1 MGASGPSILLTASMA
16 AVAAIAA
23 GPAQAQADKVVV
35 SIQASQLKDAIAEF
49 AAQTRQ
55 QVLYPPDLLAGKR
68 VKPLNG
74 AYAPDRALAI
84 LLTGSGVTFQRTPAG
99 VFVLLA
105 IPPKQAAAPVIRAE
119 RPSTSPLQPAIPEI
133 VVTGTRLGASGFD
146 SPTPVTSLDASLL
159 LNRSPG
165 KVADAINQLPQMRG
179 STLAN
184 AVRSQSADEGTNGQ
198 TLLSMRGLGAARTL
212 ILLDGNRLPKTNNA
226 GSTDLNVLPQALIKR
241 VDVVTG
247 GASASYGSEAVA
259 GVINVIL
266 DTRFEGFKAH
276 LNSGVTTYGD
286 NASGQVSLAYGRSLG
301 GGRARLV
308 TSLEYASEARIGF
321 SNRPNG
327 RAWFDD
333 AEGVYANPQTGGT
346 PRLVVVPRIR
356 QPNASTGGLITS
368 GPLAGLQFGPG
379 GTLIPFDGGTT
390 PNGQNTSGGDGGRVG
405 AQLTPDSHRMGLFA
419 HAEYDVDEDLTAY
432 LEGTYNR
439 SYSKSVAFPE
449 YQYLSSGQFTI
460 FRSNA
465 YLPAAVVAMFNA
477 NPSLE
482 SFTVGRFSE
491 DMPPVTAINSTKL
504 GRVAAGVSK
513 RLGDRWAFDA
523 SAVYSQVQQNL
534 DRISSINRNLYAA
547 ADAVVNPAT
556 GLIVCRSNLGGLDS
570 GCVPMNIFGPGAVS
584 ASAGAYVTGRNE
596 GHSTFKQTALNI
608 NTRGD
613 LGDQVGFGAGPIAI
627 ALGLTYRNESVNR
640 EVDPLSATYVNCTG
654 VRGCPVAMN
663 SGMLYGG
670 YLSYNPSP
678 LKGRVSATEG
688 YAELGVPLL
697 RDARFAK
704 QFGVTLAGRATDYNL
719 SGLTYSWKVGA
730 NWQLN
735 DEVRLRYSRS
745 RDIRAPN
752 MLELFGGGST
762 SGTQSTLP
770 GSIAVYSGPTY
781 LVANRVLSGIG
792 NPALK
797 PEQGLT
803 ETYGVILSPSRM
815 ADLRISLD
823 YYKITIADAIVTPG
837 SVAIVDGCYAGNKIY
852 CGFITLNNGTTPV
865 TSTLDIPPDAIG
877 LTIRGSSTNVAV
889 LSTSGLDFDAS
900 YVTGPFN
907 MRVMGNYLLT
917 ADNSGR
923 PTANTKLVGSMEQG
937 APWPRWSGSA
947 SLETVGTRYSLFLQE
962 RLISE
967 GYRNP
972 NFDEGEDITSNHVPL
987 VGYTDA
993 LVTYRFGAPRDGR
1006 ASIYFS
1012 VKNVF
1017 NRAPPNT
1024 STGTATSAQITNYT
1038 LYDVLGRRF
1047 TLGLRA
1053 IW

>member
-1 MGASGPSILLTASMA
+1 MGASGLSCLLTVTMA
-16 AVAAIAA
+16 AVAVAA
-23 GPAQAQADKVVV
+23 ASPAEARAEKIVVT
-35 SIQASQLKDAIAEF
+35 IQASQLKDAIAEF

-55 QVLYPPDLLAGKR
+55 QVLYPPELLAGKR
-68 VKPLNG
+68 VRPLSG
-74 AYAPDRALAI
+74 AYAPERALEI
-84 LLTGSGVTFQRTPAG
+84 LLAGSGVTFQRTSTG
-99 VFVLLA
+99 VYVLLA
-105 IPPKQAAAPVIRAE
+105 VPPKQKLAPVARPE
-119 RPSTSPLQPAIPEI
+119 RPPMPLSESPVNEV
-133 VVTGTRLGASGFD
+133 VVTGSRLGASGFD
-146 SPTPVTSLDASLL
+146 SPTPVTVLDAALL
-159 LNRSPG
+159 FNRSPG

-198 TLLSMRGLGAARTL
+198 TLLSMRGLGPARTL

-276 LNSGVTTYGD
+276 LNGGVTTYGD
-286 NASGQVSLAYGRSLG
+286 NESGQVSLAYGRSLAD
-301 GGRARLV
+301 GRARLV
-308 TSLEYASEARIGF
+308 TSLEYASEGRIGF
-321 SNRPNG
+321 SNHPNG

-333 AEGVYANPQTGGT
+333 AAGVYSNPETDGK
-346 PRLVVVPRIR
+346 PRLIVVPRVR

-390 PNGQNTSGGDGGRVG
+390 PTGQNTSGGDGGRVG
-405 AQLTPDSHRMGLFA
+405 AQLTPDSNRMGLFA
-419 HAEYDVDEDLTAY
+419 HVEYDVADDLTVY
-432 LEGTYNR
+432 LEGTYN
-439 SYSKSVAFPE
+439 SSHSKSVAFPE
-449 YQYLSSGQFTI
+449 YQYLSSGQYTI
-460 FRSNA
+460 FRGNA
-465 YLPAAVVAMFNA
+465 YLPAPVVAMFAA
-477 NPSLE
+477 NPSLD

-491 DMPPVTAINSTKL
+491 DMPPVTAINSTKF
-504 GRVAAGVSK
+504 GRVAGGLS
-513 RLGDRWAFDA
+513 RQFGSRWAFDA
-523 SAVYSQVQQNL
+523 SAMYSQVQQNL

-556 GLIVCRSNLGGLDS
+556 GQIVCRSNLGGQDPA
-570 GCVPMNIFGPGAVS
+570 CVPMNIFGPGAVS
-584 ASAGAYVTGRNE
+584 EAAGAYVTGRNE
-596 GHSTFKQTALNI
+596 GHSTFKQTALNM
-608 NTRGD
+608 NLRGD
-613 LGDQVGFGAGPIAI
+613 LGDQIGFGAGPIAV

-640 EVDPLSATYVNCTG
+640 VVDPLSATFVNCTG

-697 RDARFAK
+697 RDAPFAK
-704 QFGVTLAGRATDYNL
+704 QLGATLAGRATDYNL
-719 SGLTYSWKVGA
+719 SGLTYSWKLGA
-730 NWQLN
+730 NWQVN
-735 DEVRLRYSRS
+735 DDVRLRYSRS

-797 PEQGLT
+797 PERALT

-815 ADLRISLD
+815 AGLRVSLD
-823 YYKITIADAIVTPG
+823 YYEIKIADAIVTPG
-837 SVAIVDGCYAGNKIY
+837 SVAIVDGCYAGNKVY

-889 LSTSGLDFDAS
+889 MSTSGLDFDGS

-917 ADNSGR
+917 AENSSR
-923 PTANTKLVGSMEQG
+923 PAANAKLVGSSEQG
-937 APWPRWSGSA
+937 ASWPRWSGSA
-947 SLETVGTRYSLFLQE
+947 SIEYVGKRYSLFLQE

-972 NFDEGEDITSNHVPL
+972 NFEEGEDITSNHVPP
-987 VGYTDA
+987 VAYTDA
-993 LVTYRFGAPRDGR
+993 LVTYRFGGPRDGR
-1006 ASIYFS
+1006 ASVYFS

-1047 TLGLRA
+1047 TIGLRSS
-1053 IW
+1053 W